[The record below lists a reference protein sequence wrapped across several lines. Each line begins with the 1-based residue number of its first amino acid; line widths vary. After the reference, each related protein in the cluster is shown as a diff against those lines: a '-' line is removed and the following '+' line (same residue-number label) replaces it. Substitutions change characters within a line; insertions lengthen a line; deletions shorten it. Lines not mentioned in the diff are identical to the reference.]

1 MRISPV
7 VIGFPVEICRFTV
20 TKVGE
25 LRVENGKQSWGRPV
39 FFMYFSVSR
48 INILLCIQSI
58 SISSN
63 TNLQQ

>member
-39 FFMYFSVSR
+39 F
-48 INILLCIQSI
+48 LLLYLTI
-58 SISSN
+58 
-63 TNLQQ
+63 